1 MDNKKNKFLFVN
13 SSDFLLIRLI
23 AFIGQGITL
32 GVTQYFFNVTEFVIY
47 TSWAIAILLLMS
59 VGLAYYF
66 LNRGEKI
73 LTERQIFLFLCFDIL
88 QISLLIGLNGGYT
101 NPFIFIILAPIAI
114 AASYLTIERVLVILS
129 LSLVCFALIFNF
141 YIDLPVSVRPEININ
156 YSLAIM
162 ISLFISS
169 IFLVFYLYYFSMNYK
184 STQTAYELAS
194 KQLQNE
200 RELLKVGGLAAAAV
214 HELGTP
220 LNTINLIVG
229 DFDQDLE
236 LKKKYGEDIDT
247 LKIELDRCKAILK
260 ELSTNP
266 ESKEI
271 SSEISNMSLD
281 AYVQSLCD
289 QFANNYRSIDLDYR
303 SDEQSKAINIKI
315 TPELNIAMNNIIKNA
330 ISFAEK
336 EILLIAESE
345 KQEYFIKIRDDGP
358 GFDKKFIAN
367 FGKPFY
373 SSRPEKGVNMGL
385 GLFITKQ
392 MIENLNGKI
401 SVQNN
406 NGAEVILTWQI

>member
-47 TSWAIAILLLMS
+47 TSWAIAILLLIS
-59 VGLAYYF
+59 VGLAYYL

-88 QISLLIGLNGGYT
+88 QISLLIGFNGGYT

-289 QFANNYRSIDLDYR
+289 QFTNNYRSIDLDYR
-303 SDEQSKAINIKI
+303 SDEQSKVINIKI

>member
-32 GVTQYFFNVTEFVIY
+32 SVTQYFFNVTEFVIY
-47 TSWAIAILLLMS
+47 TSWAIAILLLIS
-59 VGLAYYF
+59 VGLAYYL

-141 YIDLPVSVRPEININ
+141 YIDLPESVRPEININ

>member
-23 AFIGQGITL
+23 AFLGQGITL
-32 GVTQYFFNVTEFVIY
+32 GVTQYYFEVTEFVTY
-47 TSWAIAILLLMS
+47 ASWAVAMLLLIS
-59 VGLAYYF
+59 VGLAYYL
-66 LNRGEKI
+66 LNRGDKI

-88 QISLLIGLNGGYT
+88 QISLLIGLNGGHT

-114 AASYLTIERVLVILS
+114 AASYLMIERVLVILS
-129 LSLVCFALIFNF
+129 LSLVCYALIFNF
-141 YIDLPVSVRPEININ
+141 YIALPLSVRPEININ

-229 DFDQDLE
+229 DFDQDTE
-236 LKKKYGEDIDT
+236 LKKKYGEDIQT

-266 ESKEI
+266 ESKEL

-289 QFANNYRSIDLDYR
+289 QFANNYQSIDLDYR
-303 SDEQSKAINIKI
+303 SDEQSKSINIQI

-336 EILLIAESE
+336 EILLIAESTE
-345 KQEYFIKIRDDGP
+345 KEYSIKIQDDGP

>member
-1 MDNKKNKFLFVN
+1 M
-13 SSDFLLIRLI
+13 
-23 AFIGQGITL
+23 GQGIAL
-32 GVTQYFFNVTEFVIY
+32 GITQYYFEVTEFVTY
-47 TSWAIAILLLMS
+47 ASWAFAMLLLIS
-59 VGLAYYF
+59 VGLAYYL
-66 LNRGEKI
+66 LNRGDKI

-129 LSLVCFALIFNF
+129 LSLVCYALIFNF
-141 YIDLPVSVRPEININ
+141 YIDLPLSVRPQININ

-229 DFDQDLE
+229 DFDQDTE
-236 LKKKYGEDIDT
+236 LKKKYGEDIQT

-266 ESKEI
+266 ESKEL

-289 QFANNYRSIDLDYR
+289 QFANNYQSIDLDYR
-303 SDEQSKAINIKI
+303 SDEQSKSINIQI

-336 EILLIAESE
+336 EILLIAESTE
-345 KQEYFIKIRDDGP
+345 KEYSIKIRDDGP

>member
-1 MDNKKNKFLFVN
+1 MDNQKNSLFVN
-13 SSDFLLIRLI
+13 SSDFLIIRAI
-23 AFIGQGITL
+23 AFGGQAATL
-32 GVTQYFFNVTEFVIY
+32 SITQYFFEISKIVATASWIIAFVLMASI
-47 TSWAIAILLLMS
+47 IL
-59 VGLAYYF
+59 GFY
-66 LNRGEKI
+66 LNRGDKIISEKQVFI
-73 LTERQIFLFLCFDIL
+73 FLCFDII
-88 QISLLIGLNGGYT
+88 QISSLIALNGGYT

-114 AASYLTIERVLVILS
+114 AASYLAIERIIIILS
-129 LSLVCFALIFNF
+129 LALVCFALIFNF
-141 YIDLPVSVRPEININ
+141 FIALPPSVHPNIN
-156 YSLAIM
+156 FTYSLAIM

-169 IFLVFYLYYFSMNYK
+169 IFLVFYLYYFSLNYK
-184 STQTAYELAS
+184 STQKAYELAS

-200 RELLKVGGLAAAAV
+200 KELLKVGGLAAAAV

-229 DFDQDLE
+229 DFNQDKK
-236 LKKKYGEDIDT
+236 LKEGYGKDIKT
-247 LKIELDRCKAILK
+247 LLIELDRCKAILK

-266 ESKEI
+266 ESTEL
-271 SSEISNMSLD
+271 SSEITNMSLD
-281 AYVQSLCD
+281 AYAQSLCE
-289 QFANNYRSIDLDYR
+289 QFSNNYRSVKLDYR
-303 SDEQSKAINIKI
+303 SDENSKNINIKI

-330 ISFAEK
+330 ISFAYK
-336 EILLIAESE
+336 EILIISE
-345 KQEYFIKIRDDGP
+345 TSTNTYSIKICDDGP

-401 SVQNN
+401 SVQSN